1 MSLHCLRLGAC
12 LAALALTLSVSSS
25 SVLLEEDIRSA
36 AQRSERPAAA
46 SGTLMMESVPA
57 MLPEPDPQP
66 VLTQED
72 VDQALAEV
80 MEDFTAAAV
89 SVATVERG
97 QLSQSGAWGWAVKD
111 EREMTP
117 DTKMRVASLSKVV
130 VAMCAMAMEEEG
142 LLDLDAPLSDYWG
155 PGVRNPYSKGQPSA
169 RTLMTHTSSLRD
181 LETTRGLSRLQ
192 SLLRSAYSW
201 RSMEPGSWG
210 YWYYSNFGVCVLGTT
225 LELACNGLLEDY
237 LQAHILQPLGV
248 DASFFAETLAPEQLA
263 ALYTTGGVGRS
274 LAEQIAPSTPTQI
287 GQSASYFPGGF
298 TASAVD
304 MAKLAAVL
312 ANDGVYKTP
321 IYSYVET
328 ASDEEQSLV
337 RVVLRMMEPQYIQT
351 RILSEA
357 SVEAMETPYFT
368 VDPVTSTPF
377 EQCLILR
384 RQEDIL
390 GQDVLYYHTG
400 SAYGVF
406 TLMTYNP
413 DTQNGVVVL
422 TTGAPRSTDERG
434 LYSLCA
440 SLSGKLYEKMDRG
453 GPNQPAA

>member
-36 AQRSERPAAA
+36 AQRSERPAGCG
-46 SGTLMMESVPA
+46 GTLMMESVPA
-57 MLPEPDPQP
+57 MLPEPDPRP

-263 ALYTTGGVGRS
+263 ALYTSGGVGRS
-274 LAEQIAPSTPTQI
+274 IAAQIAQSTPTQI

-328 ASDEEQSLV
+328 ASDEEQGLV
-337 RVVLRMMEPQYIQT
+337 RVV
-351 RILSEA
+351 
-357 SVEAMETPYFT
+357 
-368 VDPVTSTPF
+368 
-377 EQCLILR
+377 ILR
-384 RQEDIL
+384 RQVDIL